1 MKLTKLISTLE
12 NMGYKREDIISE
24 IDSALD
30 SLNVERKELSKET
43 ISDEIANDIIYGFIA
58 ESEMN

>member
-1 MKLTKLISTLE
+1 MKVTKLITKLE